1 MSAPASCRQQ
11 RPRPRT
17 IFVDSCSHKC
27 EHRYVPES
35 EIVFYREGETVL
47 FEQWL
52 NTLPVRSQG
61 HELRRPIADLLRD
74 GIYELRPT
82 YQGVHYR
89 ILYFFSGKSVVVI
102 SHGLSKESTVPAV
115 EINRA
120 MERKKK
126 YEANPKAHGW
136 KG

>member
-1 MSAPASCRQQ
+1 MPQ
-11 RPRPRT
+11 
-17 IFVDSCSHKC
+17 
-27 EHRYVPES
+27 S
-35 EIVFYREGETVL
+35 EILLYKEGDAVL
-47 FEQWL
+47 FEEWL
-52 NTLPVRSQG
+52 TTVSAKVQTKCLAYVLQLKSQG
-61 HELRRPIADLLRD
+61 HELRRPIADFLRD

-89 ILYFFSGKSVVVI
+89 MPYFFSGMNIVVI
-102 SHGLSKESTVPAV
+102 SHGLAKESDVPAV

-120 MERKKK
+120 MERRKK

>member
-1 MSAPASCRQQ
+1 
-11 RPRPRT
+11 
-17 IFVDSCSHKC
+17 
-27 EHRYVPES
+27 VPQS

-52 NTLPVRSQG
+52 NTLPVKVQAKCLSQVRLLKSQG
-61 HELRRPIADLLRD
+61 HELRRPIADFLRD

-89 ILYFFSGKSVVVI
+89 ILYFFSGRNVVVI
-102 SHGLSKESTVPAV
+102 SHGLSKESEVPVV

-120 MERKKK
+120 MERRKA
-126 YEANPKAHGW
+126 YEANSKAHGW